1 MKRDTNETFNALLRE
16 HLSEEHA
23 LRKDSLPCP
32 DENTVAAYSEGS
44 LPQNLKEAFE
54 RHAAFC
60 PRCQQELALFQKIE
74 KASESASSPALPSA
88 SSRGNWQAS
97 ILGGFERLQNLGLR
111 PVLAILVVTLISGFL
126 GYELLLQHQ
135 LDRGSSARLAE
146 PASPN
151 GPQAIRGSDSAQTLE
166 PEKEQFGQESSA
178 ARSRD
183 ERTMEIGSGPK
194 PNKKSAPTNSSAA
207 APPVTLSDTS
217 EGRNERTALPEKR
230 AAEARR
236 DEADK
241 MGMANSDLEAHRK
254 ERQKGEPSLLPTA
267 TLAPAESADQKSNP
281 NDASTVPNQKP
292 PSSAS
297 FRAVGQVR
305 RQVQSISR
313 STPSPKIQGDRDESK
328 SDTDKFKM
336 AKSAGR
342 PVEDAPQEQDKLE
355 AARANTLAVQES
367 SNGDQFTRLNVADK
381 TFELKNNIWTDA
393 SIDEN
398 EKLTPIVV
406 YKNSPRY
413 RDQMKSFSA
422 YQTVLSRLEDCLI
435 KYEGKIYL
443 LKSTP

>member
-1 MKRDTNETFNALLRE
+1 MKRDTQETFNALLRE
-16 HLSEEHA
+16 QLTKEQA

-54 RHAAFC
+54 THAAFC
-60 PRCQQELALFQKIE
+60 PRCQQELALFLKIE
-74 KASESASSPALPSA
+74 KGPEIASSPALPSA
-88 SSRGNWQAS
+88 SSRGNWLAS
-97 ILGGFERLQNLGLR
+97 ILGGSEQLRNLGLR

-135 LDRGSSARLAE
+135 LDRASSSRLAGS
-146 PASPN
+146 ASPN
-151 GPQAIRGSDSAQTLE
+151 EPQAIRGGNSAQTLE
-166 PEKEQFGQESSA
+166 PEKEQSGQESSA

-183 ERTMEIGSGPK
+183 ERTMEIGSRPK
-194 PNKKSAPTNSSAA
+194 PSKKSAPTNSPAA

-254 ERQKGEPSLLPTA
+254 ERQKGELSLLPTA
-267 TLAPAESADQKSNP
+267 IPAPAESADQKSNP
-281 NDASTVPNQKP
+281 SDASTVPNQKP

-297 FRAVGQVR
+297 FRAVGQGR

-313 STPSPKIQGDRDESK
+313 STASPKIQGDREESK

-336 AKSAGR
+336 AKSA
-342 PVEDAPQEQDKLE
+342 PVEDAPQEQDQLE
-355 AARANTLAVQES
+355 AARANTLALQES
-367 SNGDQFTRLNVADK
+367 LNGDQFTRLNVADK
-381 TFELKNNIWTDA
+381 TFELRNNIWTDE
-393 SIDEN
+393 SIGEN

-406 YKNSPRY
+406 HKNSPRD

-422 YQTVLSRLEDCLI
+422 YQTVLSRPEDCLL